1 MVLIQVICRPNG
13 LCRSVGNQYRLDWK
27 EAKAEAEASMGGTGL
42 HLATFTSDDD
52 WDNMLSEV
60 GIENISSN
68 HTWLG
73 ATDEMRKANLEV
85 G

>member
-1 MVLIQVICRPNG
+1 
-13 LCRSVGNQYRLDWK
+13 
-27 EAKAEAEASMGGTGL
+27 MGG

-73 ATDEMRKANLEV
+73 ATDEDEV
-85 G
+85 GNWKHRWVTGEPFEFSRWTNGQPGATLRSTTLPVR